1 MKPTINIEQKLLQNL
16 RLLPPDKQQEFLDFV
31 QFLVQRSQQVNLLQ
45 NAPFDASISSTE
57 PTLPKR
63 SFRDFLTRILEAHK
77 ILEQSLELTT
87 QQDLTAVQLTEFF
100 VLDGEDYLINPAI
113 TRSHDAFL
121 QGYAPEDEG
130 LYDDYWTGVIFG
142 WQIFLLQTAPTL
154 KNAPYFCC
162 GWMAR
167 MW

>member
-16 RLLPPDKQQEFLDFV
+16 RLLPPDKQQEVLDFV

-45 NAPFDASISSTE
+45 NPPFDASISSTE

-87 QQDLTAVQLTEFF
+87 QQDLTAAQLTEFF

-130 LYDDYWTGVIFG
+130 LYDDY
-142 WQIFLLQTAPTL
+142 
-154 KNAPYFCC
+154 
-162 GWMAR
+162 
-167 MW
+167 

>member
-16 RLLPPDKQQEFLDFV
+16 RLLPPDKQQEVLDFV

-87 QQDLTAVQLTEFF
+87 QQDLTAAQLTEFF

-130 LYDDYWTGVIFG
+130 LYDDY
-142 WQIFLLQTAPTL
+142 
-154 KNAPYFCC
+154 
-162 GWMAR
+162 
-167 MW
+167 